1 MTSLPHWKSELVCTA
16 FNKAQLPDGGCP
28 EVVFAGRSNVGKS
41 TLINALLGKKTAKV
55 SSKPGKTRSVNFY
68 RVDAGGVEGVFSL
81 VDLPGYGYAARGKD
95 EREAW
100 RRLVNEY
107 FSADRDI
114 VFVVHLIDFRHGPL
128 GGDFELT
135 SWLDGMDM
143 PRLIVFTKGDKISR
157 GRGKSVYQKYM
168 SGGLV
173 SIAPPLITSGAHD
186 MYCGEIGRL
195 RALILRIIHEL
206 KAARPAG
213 GIN

>member
-1 MTSLPHWKSELVCTA
+1 LTSLFHWKSELVRTA
-16 FNKAQLPDGGCP
+16 FNRAQLPPRECP

-68 RVDAGGVEGVFSL
+68 RVDAGGEGGVFFL
-81 VDLPGYGYAARGKD
+81 VDVPGYGYAARGRD
-95 EREAW
+95 EREGW
-100 RRLVNEY
+100 WRLVNEY
-107 FSADRDI
+107 FSTDRDI
-114 VFVVHLIDFRHGPL
+114 VFVAHLIDFRHGPL
-128 GGDFELT
+128 GGDVELT

-173 SIAPPLITSGAHD
+173 SIAPPLVTSGVYD
-186 MYCGEIGRL
+186 EEIERL
-195 RALILRIIHEL
+195 RGLILKIIHEL
-206 KAARPAG
+206 KATSRAG